1 MIMLFEKEYSFRGSH
16 AEKVIKLTAQFDNN
30 SSSRLFNRNI
40 DVYIIAPLI
49 GFLYGRK
56 SEQDKSSNDTTKIFP
71 GQLFGEQT
79 VLKYNYQL
87 IILLDKRNESS
98 FEERL
103 NKAFRYYGNNTEQT
117 IADEQLYEQYVLGGV
132 DLLFEKLIE
141 GSTTPQDY
149 TQKLYDF
156 MEEFDERY
164 NSSVFN
170 EKILD
175 LCVLARS

>member
-1 MIMLFEKEYSFRGSH
+1 MLFEKEYSFRGSH
-16 AEKVIKLTAQFDNN
+16 AEKVIKLTAEFDNN
-30 SSSRLFNRNI
+30 KSSLFKRNI

-56 SEQDKSSNDTTKIFP
+56 AKQDKSSNDTTKIFS

-87 IILLDKRNESS
+87 IILLDKKNESS
-98 FEERL
+98 FDERI

-117 IADEQLYEQYVLGGV
+117 IADEQLYEQYVLGGIEV
-132 DLLFEKLIE
+132 LFEKLID
-141 GSTTPQDY
+141 GSTTPEDY
-149 TQKLYDF
+149 TKKLYDF

-164 NSSVFN
+164 NNTISN
-170 EKILD
+170 DKILD
-175 LCVLARS
+175 LCALARS